1 MPYAFPDYES
11 GHHPGLG
18 FLAIPFGAIV
28 LMHIGVFQLLYM
40 VPAYVWTF
48 RRGTTNEYR
57 KGLLLSAI
65 ALYLLNAGCL
75 GLISGG

>member
-1 MPYAFPDYES
+1 
-11 GHHPGLG
+11 
-18 FLAIPFGAIV
+18 
-28 LMHIGVFQLLYM
+28 MHIGVFQLLYM